1 MSTRQLKLTITG
13 MTCASCAVN
22 NEKALLKTKGIL
34 SANVNFATKKA
45 MVEYDDEILTEEG
58 VIRVIRENGYN
69 IEEITNS
76 KLQITNKIQNSNP
89 KFQND
94 THAHHAMRQK
104 KSPQPLFIKGGNNG
118 EHTHGEE
125 DIKKTWRTFLWSA
138 ILSLPLLLEMIYKFR
153 TGIMISG
160 IDLIMYVH
168 VILATAVVFY
178 FGWRFHKMALRQA
191 RHFGANMDTL
201 VSMGTAAA
209 YFYSLYLVAD
219 KLISGGEM
227 KDGYFEVAAI
237 IITLILLG
245 KYFEAKSTGQAGEAM
260 RKLMELGAKKA
271 RILIGGEEREIDT
284 GEVKVGDT
292 LLIKPS
298 EKIPLDGE
306 VIKGESSVNEAMLTG
321 ESMPVEKK
329 AGAKVFGA
337 TINQNGVLKIKVMQ
351 TGEGTVLAQII
362 RTVEEAQGSKA
373 PIQKLVDKIS
383 GVFAPVVIVISIFT
397 FAGWMLA
404 TKNFSGSLINAI
416 AVLVIA
422 CPCALGLATPTAI
435 MVGTGKGA
443 KNGVLFKSG
452 ESFERAK
459 NITMA
464 IFDKTGT
471 LTKGEPRVQKV
482 LMSPLHKGDEG
493 GLKSSQPPLYKG
505 GEDSILKIAGSL
517 AKNSEHP
524 LSKAVALYVKEKNI
538 KLEQLDNFSARG
550 GPAWSWKEVEGKGVM
565 ATVKS
570 PLPPFAKGGVMAAL
584 GNKKLLEENN
594 IETKWVDEI
603 LADENLGVGTWLFV
617 AEDKNVI
624 GAILV
629 SDQIREETKK
639 VVGEIKKMG
648 LKVGMI
654 TGDNKKTAEAVA
666 RQLCIEKV
674 LAEVL
679 PSAKA
684 EEIKKF
690 QKADEKIVFVG
701 DGINDAPSLVQ
712 ADLGIAMGSATD
724 IAKEAGQIILMQ
736 SNLEKV
742 VEAIKTSRLT
752 FKTIK
757 QNLFWAFFYNVVAIP
772 LAVAGVLSPII
783 AAAAMSFS
791 SVSVVLNS
799 LRIYKKDGVK
809 KNG

>member
-337 TINQNGVLKIKVMQ
+337 TINQNGV
-351 TGEGTVLAQII
+351 
-362 RTVEEAQGSKA
+362 
-373 PIQKLVDKIS
+373 
-383 GVFAPVVIVISIFT
+383 F
-397 FAGWMLA
+397 WMLA